1 MVDFRYV
8 PPWPGIRCPYAMN
21 TDPKVVYEFG
31 PFRMDP
37 EKQVLLRD
45 GELIAVTPKAFE
57 TLLVLVR
64 RGREVISKEE
74 LLKEIWPDSFVE
86 ESNLSQH
93 IFKLRKALGDT
104 LEGEH
109 YIVTLP
115 GRGYRFA
122 VPVRTITDGGDV
134 LIAQTRSRAQIVIE
148 EHAPEP
154 VRTQPALPPPSH
166 SKPKWRRK
174 WLLLA
179 GAATAIAGLGLLLLL
194 RHHQTVPLNARDSNV
209 VAPGPW
215 GFLTFFH
222 RNKTL
227 TETDKVVLADFV
239 NSTGDP
245 VFDGTLRQGVA
256 VQLEQSPFWSVI
268 SEQRMQ
274 QTLRMMGRPADA
286 RINLE
291 TAREICARTGS
302 AAVIAGSIASL
313 GTHYVL
319 GLSAESCRNGDVLDE
334 EQVQAARKEDVLGA
348 LDKTAIR
355 LRSKLGESI
364 NSVQKFATTVEDAT
378 TPSLEALKAYS
389 LGRKMF
395 FEKGNVAALPFLQRA
410 VELDP
415 TFALA
420 YRALGA
426 MYGNLNQ
433 SARMAENVRKAYEL
447 REKVSERE
455 RFYIEA
461 HYYWVGTGEL
471 EKAIPAYELWRQT
484 YPTDYALYVHLAAIY
499 IRLGNLEK
507 ALEESRESVRLEPN
521 SGINQSVLCLAYIY
535 LDRLDEAE
543 AVLKQAEERK
553 LESEG
558 LPGARYGLAFLKGDT
573 AQMAHTLSAAM
584 GKPGTEDVLLDAQAN
599 TEAWHGRWKG
609 ARQLTRRAMS
619 SAQQNDAK
627 ETAAWYEARTALG
640 EVESGMREEA
650 RSDAYAAIKLA
661 SNRDVLERAALIL
674 ALAGDTAAAEKLAA
688 ELDRTFPLDTLVQ
701 RYWLPAIGAALAL
714 QHKDPKR
721 AVELLRVLGP
731 IELGDQGD
739 LFPIYLRGEAYL
751 MLRDGNAAAAEFQ
764 KFLDHRGRVGNS
776 PWGALARLQLARA
789 CALSG
794 DKTKATIAYQDF
806 LTLWKDA
813 DPDIPVLKQAKGEY
827 AKLQ

>member
-8 PPWPGIRCPYAMN
+8 PPWPGIRYPYAMN

-37 EKQVLLRD
+37 DKQVLLRD
-45 GELIAVTPKAFE
+45 GQLIAVTPKGFE

-64 RGREVISKEE
+64 RGREVVSKEE

-86 ESNLSQH
+86 EANLSQH

-104 LEGEH
+104 LEGER

-122 VPVRTITDGGDV
+122 VPVRTITEGGEV
-134 LIAQTRSRAQIVIE
+134 LIAQMRSRAQIVIE
-148 EHAPEP
+148 EHASEP
-154 VRTQPALPPPSH
+154 VETQPVALPPPAH
-166 SKPKWRRK
+166 AKPKWRK
-174 WLLLA
+174 WLLRSA
-179 GAATAIAGLGLLLLL
+179 IAAAIAIAGLGLLLLL
-194 RHHQTVPLNARDSNV
+194 RHHQTSRA
-209 VAPGPW
+209 
-215 GFLTFFH
+215 
-222 RNKTL
+222 L
-227 TETDKVVLADFV
+227 TETDTVVLADFA

-245 VFDGTLRQGVA
+245 VFDGTLRQGMA

-274 QTLRMMGRPADA
+274 QTLRLMGRPADA
-286 RINLE
+286 RINRE

-302 AAVIAGSIASL
+302 AAVLEGSIASL
-313 GTHYVL
+313 GTQYVL
-319 GLSAESCRNGDVLDE
+319 GLRAENCRSGDVLADE
-334 EQVQAARKEDVLGA
+334 QAQAARKEDVLGA

-355 LRSKLGESI
+355 LRSKLGESL
-364 NSVQKFATTVEDAT
+364 NSVEKYATPVEEAT
-378 TPSLEALKAYS
+378 TPSLEALNAYS
-389 LGRKMF
+389 LGRKVF
-395 FEKGNVAALPFLQRA
+395 FEKGNTAALPYLQRA

-415 TFALA
+415 NFAIA

-426 MYGNLNQ
+426 MYLNLNQ
-433 SARMAENVRKAYEL
+433 PGRMAENVRKAYEL

-455 RFYIEA
+455 RFYIEST
-461 HYYWVGTGEL
+461 YYWMGTGEL
-471 EKAIPAYELWRQT
+471 EKAITVEELWRQS
-484 YPTDYALYVHLAAIY
+484 YPRDYALYVHLGVIY
-499 IRLGNLEK
+499 TRLGNLEK
-507 ALEESRESVRLEPN
+507 ALEETRESVRLEPN
-521 SGINQSVLCLAYIY
+521 SGINYMNLCIAYIY

-543 AVLKQAEERK
+543 AVVKQAEERK

-558 LPGARYGLAFLKGDT
+558 LLGARYQLAFLKGDT
-573 AQMAHTLSAAM
+573 AQMAHTVSAAM

-599 TEAWHGRWKG
+599 TEAWHGRWKD

-619 SAQQNDAK
+619 SAEQNEAR
-627 ETAAWYEARTALG
+627 ETAAGYEARMALG

-661 SNRDVLERAALIL
+661 SNRDVLERVALTL

-701 RYWLPAIGAALAL
+701 RYRLPAITAAVAL
-714 QHKDPKR
+714 QHKDAKR
-721 AVELLRVLGP
+721 AVELLQVTSP
-731 IELGDQGD
+731 IELGDNGEP
-739 LFPIYLRGEAYL
+739 FPIYLRGEAYL
-751 MLRDGNAAAAEFQ
+751 MLHDGNAAAAEFQ
-764 KFLDHRGRVGNS
+764 KFIDHRGRVGNF

-794 DKTKATIAYQDF
+794 DKTKAKIAYQDF
-806 LTLWKDA
+806 LTLWKNA
-813 DPDIPVLKQAKGEY
+813 DPDIPALKQAKAEY

>member
-1 MVDFRYV
+1 
-8 PPWPGIRCPYAMN
+8 MN
-21 TDPKVVYEFG
+21 ADAKVVYEFG

-37 EKQVLLRD
+37 DKQVLLRD
-45 GELIAVTPKAFE
+45 GQLIAVTPKAFE

-64 RGREVISKEE
+64 REREVVSKEE

-86 ESNLSQH
+86 EANLSQH

-122 VPVRTITDGGDV
+122 VPVRMITEGEV
-134 LIAQTRSRAQIVIE
+134 LIAQTRSRTQIVIE

-154 VRTQPALPPPSH
+154 VQTQLAAALPSPAH
-166 SKPKWRRK
+166 AKPKWPK
-174 WLLLA
+174 WLLRSA
-179 GAATAIAGLGLLLLL
+179 VAAATAIAGVGLLLLL
-194 RHHQTVPLNARDSNV
+194 RHHQT
-209 VAPGPW
+209 
-215 GFLTFFH
+215 TFFH
-222 RNKTL
+222 RSRAL
-227 TETDKVVLADFV
+227 SETDKVVIADFA

-245 VFDGTLRQGVA
+245 VFDGTLRQGMA

-274 QTLRMMGRPADA
+274 QTLRRMGRPADA
-286 RINLE
+286 RINVE

-302 AAVIAGSIASL
+302 AAVIEGSIASL

-319 GLSAESCRNGDVLDE
+319 GLRAESCRNGDVLDE
-334 EQVQAARKEDVLGA
+334 EQAQAARKEDVLGA

-355 LRSKLGESI
+355 LRGKLGESI
-364 NSVQKFATTVEDAT
+364 NSVQKFATPVEDAT

-395 FEKGNVAALPFLQRA
+395 FEKGNAAALPFLQRA

-420 YRALGA
+420 YRALGSV
-426 MYGNLNQ
+426 YGNLDQ
-433 SARMAENVRKAYEL
+433 TDRMRLNIRKAYEL

-461 HYYWVGTGEL
+461 NYYWEGTGEL
-471 EKAIPAYELWRQT
+471 EKAVPAYELWRQT
-484 YPTDYALYVHLAAIY
+484 YPTDYALYVHLGVIY
-499 IRLGNLEK
+499 ASLGNLEK
-507 ALEESRESVRLEPN
+507 ALEEARESVRLEPN
-521 SGINQSVLCLAYIY
+521 SGINYTNLCFGYIN
-535 LDRLDEAE
+535 LNRLDEAE
-543 AVLKQAEERK
+543 AVVKQAEERK

-558 LPGARYGLAFLKGDT
+558 LLGARYALAFLKGDT
-573 AQMAHTLSAAM
+573 AQMAHTVSAAM
-584 GKPGTEDVLLDAQAN
+584 GKPGTEDVLLHAQSN
-599 TEAWHGRWKG
+599 TEAWHGRWKD

-619 SAQQNDAK
+619 SAEQNDAR
-627 ETAAWYEARTALG
+627 ERAAGYEARTALG
-640 EVESGMREEA
+640 EVASGMREEA
-650 RSDAYAAIKLA
+650 RSDAYAAMKLA
-661 SNRDVLERAALIL
+661 SNRDVLERVALTL

-701 RYWLPAIGAALAL
+701 RFRLPAIGAAVAL

-721 AVELLRVLGP
+721 AVELLQVTGP
-731 IELGDQGD
+731 IELGDYGD
-739 LFPIYLRGEAYL
+739 FSPIYLRGEAYL

-764 KFLDHRGRVGNS
+764 KFIDHRGRVGNF

-794 DKTKATIAYQDF
+794 DQTKAKIAYQDF
-806 LTLWKDA
+806 LTLWRDA
-813 DPDIPVLKQAKGEY
+813 DPDIPILKQAKSEY
-827 AKLQ
+827 ARLN

>member
-1 MVDFRYV
+1 
-8 PPWPGIRCPYAMN
+8 MN

-45 GELIAVTPKAFE
+45 GQLIAVTPKTFE

-86 ESNLSQH
+86 EANLSQH

-104 LEGEH
+104 LEGER

-122 VPVRTITDGGDV
+122 VPVRTITDGGEV
-134 LIAQTRSRAQIVIE
+134 LIAQMRSRAQIVIK

-154 VRTQPALPPPSH
+154 VEIPPTALPPPAPA
-166 SKPKWRRK
+166 KPKWRK
-174 WLLLA
+174 WLLPA
-179 GAATAIAGLGLLLLL
+179 GAAAAIAGLGALLLL
-194 RHHQTVPLNARDSNV
+194 RHHQTISLNARDSVV
-209 VAPGPW
+209 VAPGTW
-215 GFLTFFH
+215 ELLTFFH
-222 RNKTL
+222 RSRPL
-227 TETDKVVLADFV
+227 TAADTVVLADFA

-245 VFDGTLRQGVA
+245 VFDGTLRQGLA
-256 VQLEQSPFWSVI
+256 VQLEQSPFWRVI

-274 QTLRMMGRPADA
+274 QTLRKMGRPADA
-286 RINLE
+286 RINLD

-302 AAVIAGSIASL
+302 AAVIEGSIASL

-319 GLSAESCRNGDVLDE
+319 GLGAESCRNGDVLDE
-334 EQVQAARKEDVLGA
+334 EQAQAARKEDVLAA
-348 LDKTAIR
+348 LDKTATR

-364 NSVQKFATTVEDAT
+364 NSVQKFATPVEDAT
-378 TPSLEALKAYS
+378 TPSLGALKAYS
-389 LGRKMF
+389 LGRKVF
-395 FEKGNVAALPFLQRA
+395 FEKGNTEALPYLQRA

-415 TFALA
+415 NFAIA

-426 MYGNLNQ
+426 VYGNLYQ
-433 SARMAENVRKAYEL
+433 MDRMRLNIRKAYEL

-461 HYYWVGTGEL
+461 NYYWEGTGEL

-484 YPTDYALYVHLAAIY
+484 YPTDYALYVHLGVIY
-499 IRLGNLEK
+499 ASLGNLGK
-507 ALEESRESVRLEPN
+507 ALEETRESVRLEPN
-521 SGINQSVLCLAYIY
+521 SGNNYRELCFAYIH
-535 LDRLDEAE
+535 LNRLDEVE
-543 AVLKQAEERK
+543 AVIKQAEDRK

-558 LPGARYGLAFLKGDT
+558 LLGARYGLAFLKGDT
-573 AQMAHTLSAAM
+573 AQMAHTVSAAM
-584 GKPGTEDVLLDAQAN
+584 GKPGTEDVLLNAQAN
-599 TEAWHGRWKG
+599 TEAWHGRLKD

-619 SAQQNDAK
+619 SAEQNDAK
-627 ETAAWYEARTALG
+627 ETAAGYEARTALG
-640 EVESGMREEA
+640 EVESGMREEG

-661 SNRDVLERAALIL
+661 SNRDVLERAALAL

-701 RYWLPAIGAALAL
+701 RYRLPAISAAVAL
-714 QHKDPKR
+714 QHKNPKR
-721 AVELLRVLGP
+721 AVELLQVTGP
-731 IELGDQGD
+731 IELGDDGD
-739 LFPIYLRGEAYL
+739 FFPIYLRGEAYL

-764 KFLDHRGRVGNS
+764 KFIDHRGRIGNL

-794 DKTKATIAYQDF
+794 DKTKARAAYQDF

-813 DPDIPVLKQAKGEY
+813 DPDIPILKQAQVEY

>member
-8 PPWPGIRCPYAMN
+8 PPWPGIRYPYAMN

-37 EKQVLLRD
+37 DKQVLLRD
-45 GELIAVTPKAFE
+45 GQLIAVTPKGFE

-64 RGREVISKEE
+64 RGREVVSKEE

-86 ESNLSQH
+86 EANLSQH

-104 LEGEH
+104 LEGER

-122 VPVRTITDGGDV
+122 VPVRTITEGGEV
-134 LIAQTRSRAQIVIE
+134 LIAQMRSRAQIVIE
-148 EHAPEP
+148 EHASKP
-154 VRTQPALPPPSH
+154 VETQPVALPPPAH
-166 SKPKWRRK
+166 AKPKWRK
-174 WLLLA
+174 WLLRSA
-179 GAATAIAGLGLLLLL
+179 IAAAIAIAGLGLLLLL
-194 RHHQTVPLNARDSNV
+194 RHHQTSRA
-209 VAPGPW
+209 
-215 GFLTFFH
+215 
-222 RNKTL
+222 L
-227 TETDKVVLADFV
+227 TETDTVVLADFA

-245 VFDGTLRQGVA
+245 VFDGTLRQGMA

-274 QTLRMMGRPADA
+274 QTLRLMGRPADA
-286 RINLE
+286 RINRE

-302 AAVIAGSIASL
+302 AAVLEGSIASL
-313 GTHYVL
+313 GTQYVL
-319 GLSAESCRNGDVLDE
+319 GLRAENCRSGDILADE
-334 EQVQAARKEDVLGA
+334 QAQAARKEDVLGA

-355 LRSKLGESI
+355 LRSKLGESL
-364 NSVQKFATTVEDAT
+364 NSVEKYATPVEEAT
-378 TPSLEALKAYS
+378 TPSLEALNAYS
-389 LGRKMF
+389 LGRKVF
-395 FEKGNVAALPFLQRA
+395 FEKGNTAALPYLQRA

-415 TFALA
+415 NFAIA

-426 MYGNLNQ
+426 MYLNLNQ
-433 SARMAENVRKAYEL
+433 PGRMAENVRKAYEL

-455 RFYIEA
+455 RFYIEST
-461 HYYWVGTGEL
+461 YYWMGTGEL
-471 EKAIPAYELWRQT
+471 EKAITVEELWRQS
-484 YPTDYALYVHLAAIY
+484 YPRDYALYVHLGVIY
-499 IRLGNLEK
+499 TRLGNLEK
-507 ALEESRESVRLEPN
+507 ALEETRESVRLEPN
-521 SGINQSVLCLAYIY
+521 SGINYMNLCIAYIY

-543 AVLKQAEERK
+543 AVVKQAEERK

-558 LPGARYGLAFLKGDT
+558 LLGARYQLAFLKGDT
-573 AQMAHTLSAAM
+573 AQMAHTVSAAM

-599 TEAWHGRWKG
+599 TEAWHGRWKD

-619 SAQQNDAK
+619 SAEQNEAR
-627 ETAAWYEARTALG
+627 ETAAGYEARMALG

-661 SNRDVLERAALIL
+661 SNRDVLERVALTL

-701 RYWLPAIGAALAL
+701 RYRLPAITAAVAL
-714 QHKDPKR
+714 QHKDAKR
-721 AVELLRVLGP
+721 AVELLQVTSP
-731 IELGDQGD
+731 IELGDNGEP
-739 LFPIYLRGEAYL
+739 FPIYLRGEAYL
-751 MLRDGNAAAAEFQ
+751 MLHDGNAAAAEFQ
-764 KFLDHRGRVGNS
+764 KFIDHRGRVGNF

-794 DKTKATIAYQDF
+794 DKTKAKIAYQDF
-806 LTLWKDA
+806 LTLWKNA
-813 DPDIPVLKQAKGEY
+813 DPDIPALKQAKAEY